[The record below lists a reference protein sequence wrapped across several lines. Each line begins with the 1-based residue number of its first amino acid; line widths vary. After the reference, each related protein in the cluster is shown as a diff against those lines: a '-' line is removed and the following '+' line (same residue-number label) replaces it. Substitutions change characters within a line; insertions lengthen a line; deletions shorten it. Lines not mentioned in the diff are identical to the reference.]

1 MLDNLTVYA
10 YATAFIV
17 ATLGFGYIF
26 DRTYNQPEPEVS
38 SDYYTPDE
46 LPVTQDIPNS
56 DDAVPTLSSQQYCL
70 DTSDQC
76 CMAPPE
82 KSEPPSNASDNLEAI
97 TTSGYKHYAT
107 DYRNELW
114 PSPRPVNFVK
124 ALVKGDHVQIE
135 GRITHGKAIE
145 ILSNRAQLTPE
156 QFLSTNPIT
165 YTKIFMPHQYNAAVL
180 LGQSIQRLE
189 DTIRRHQYLSEL
201 RRHG

>member
-1 MLDNLTVYA
+1 MLDNLTAYA
-10 YATAFIV
+10 YATAFIF

-38 SDYYTPDE
+38 YDYYTSDE
-46 LPVTQDIPNS
+46 LPNAQDLPVS
-56 DDAVPTLSSQQYCL
+56 DDAIPAVDTQRYCL
-70 DTSDQC
+70 DPSDQC
-76 CMAPPE
+76 CMAAPE
-82 KSEPPSNASDNLEAI
+82 VPEPPPNAPDNLETI
-97 TTSGYKHYAT
+97 TTTGYKSYAT

-145 ILSNRAQLTPE
+145 ILSNRAQMTPE

-201 RRHG
+201 RKHG

>member
-1 MLDNLTVYA
+1 MLDNLTAYA
-10 YATAFIV
+10 YATAFIF

-26 DRTYNQPEPEVS
+26 DRAYNQPEPEVS
-38 SDYYTPDE
+38 CDYYTSDE
-46 LPVTQDIPNS
+46 LPDSQDLPVP
-56 DDAVPTLSSQQYCL
+56 DDAVPAVDTQRYCL
-70 DTSDQC
+70 DPSDQC
-76 CMAPPE
+76 CMSPPE
-82 KSEPPSNASDNLEAI
+82 VSKPPSTVLDNHEAI
-97 TTSGYKHYAT
+97 TSHGPRSYTY
-107 DYRNELW
+107 DYRHELW

-145 ILSNRAQLTPE
+145 ILSNRANMTPE
-156 QFLSTNPIT
+156 QFLNTNPIT

>member
-1 MLDNLTVYA
+1 MLDNPTVYA
-10 YATAFIV
+10 YATAFIF

-26 DRTYNQPEPEVS
+26 DRTYNQSEPEVS

-56 DDAVPTLSSQQYCL
+56 DDAVPTVASQQYLL
-70 DTSDQC
+70 DPSEQC
-76 CMAPPE
+76 CMATPE
-82 KSEPPSNASDNLEAI
+82 KSEPPFNSPDNFEAI
-97 TTSGYKHYAT
+97 TTSGYRCYAS

-135 GRITHGKAIE
+135 GRLSHGKAIE
-145 ILSNRAQLTPE
+145 ILSSRAQMPPE
-156 QFLSTNPIT
+156 AFLRTDPIT
-165 YTKIFMPHQYNAAVL
+165 YTRVFMPSQYNAAVL

-189 DTIRRHQYLSEL
+189 DTIRKHKYLSEL

>member
-1 MLDNLTVYA
+1 MLDNLTAYA
-10 YATAFIV
+10 YATAFIF

-38 SDYYTPDE
+38 FYDYTSDE
-46 LPVTQDIPNS
+46 LANSQDLPVS
-56 DDAVPTLSSQQYCL
+56 DDAVPAVDTRQYCL
-70 DTSDQC
+70 DPSDQC
-76 CMAPPE
+76 CMSSAE
-82 KSEPPSNASDNLEAI
+82 VSEPPFNPPDNAEAI
-97 TTSGYKHYAT
+97 TTVGYKSYAT

-145 ILSNRAQLTPE
+145 ILSNRAHMTPE

-165 YTKIFMPHQYNAAVL
+165 YTKVFMPHHYNAAVL

-189 DTIRRHQYLSEL
+189 DTIRRHQYLSDL